1 MKSKFSYKS
10 KRTIIIAAIITVLL
24 AGTATGVYFFTK
36 GNAQAQAAGDNNTTQ
51 EQYGDAPEE
60 NKNEQQNNTTENE
73 QNKNEQGE
81 TTPNQQEEQETE
93 RQEQTTNNNQTTQN
107 EQTTTTTTGEVPN
120 QEYVTEREET
130 VKNPW
135 ESLEVGW
142 GPTQFA
148 SIASTANLTAKK
160 SNLEIHKTVDKE
172 SVKIGDTLTYTIS
185 VKNNG
190 DKVAK
195 AIIYDNVPEGTVLLN
210 KDNNEDENTK
220 KLTWRVTV
228 EPGETENVEFTV
240 RVKAEKGTIKNSA
253 IVNGK
258 TTEETET
265 GIINIT
271 GKKEVNTSE
280 AKVGDTLTYTI
291 TLTNSGNA
299 TGTVTV
305 TDEIPAG
312 TTLVEKSITN
322 NGVESNG
329 TITWTDVEVKAG
341 KTAEVSFK
349 VTINSDTKTS
359 VTNKAVI
366 DGNKPTEEVETKI
379 ANITGAK
386 SVDKST
392 AKVGE
397 TLKYTITLTNNG
409 NADGKV
415 TVTDEVPTGTRIKD
429 ENTTGYNK
437 ETNTM
442 TWSNVEVK
450 ANGETATLT
459 LEVVVKDNTT
469 DTVKNVAK
477 IDNKEIPEKPETKVA
492 NITGAKSVDKPTAKV
507 GDILTYTIKLTNSGN
522 GDGKVTVTDEIPT
535 GTTLV
540 ADSITANGSYNEEN
554 KTITWT
560 DVKVEAGKTAEVS
573 FKVTINSDTKTSV
586 TNKAVIDGNKPTE
599 EVETKVANITT
610 VKISTGKHADGTP
623 VTDENLLHE
632 LDEITYTLTATN
644 SGNADGEVILTDVIP
659 EGTTLVENSIS
670 KPGAIDDNGKIT
682 WKVVVPAKNGEVDGK
697 VEVSFTVK
705 INPFKSGD
713 NNVTDENGK
722 TIRKIYNLVATQD
735 GTTITPGTTDEVEK
749 EYVTIT
755 VNKTW
760 NDNETQAKRRP
771 SKIRFE
777 LYAGSDF
784 VEGYDMDTIKN
795 DSYTFAK
802 QPKYNSEGTVINYT
816 VHEKEINTNDLKF
829 YQSEHLEITDNN
841 GNKTYNFTNT
851 FRKPTDQ
858 KEITVTKIWED
869 NNDAAQ
875 KRPDE
880 ITLEL
885 NGKPINLT
893 NADAE
898 QNDGN
903 KWSTKVNV
911 DIYDDNGEE
920 INYIATEKDV
930 PQWYK
935 KVEDGTTTVTNT
947 FKAPTEEKYDI
958 TLEKIW
964 DDNNNNAEKRPSS
977 VKFDLYKINVNQE
990 EELVEK
996 DIELKGDSKTDR
1008 WSITKNVQKYDEKA
1022 NVIEYF
1028 VVENETGSIFYEK
1041 TEQTGLSVTNKF
1053 TVPDTTTEIPVT
1065 KIWNDRN
1072 NVNRTDKVEFK
1083 ITGND
1088 STNNSKTVELTRTN
1102 ALAENGNVWATKVTE
1117 LRKYNKTNGNEI
1129 EYSVEEINIPEGYI
1143 MTKNGNEITNSLPGI
1158 EVTKVVKKV
1167 NDIEAKGDITVK
1179 ADDVIEYEITVKNI
1193 GTVELQDLTV
1203 TDNLKVYTNKEKPEV
1218 TTNTLAENVTLNV
1231 EETKNYTVYYK
1242 VTAEDAKIGAKTL
1255 RNTATASAKY
1265 TDSNKEKQTVED
1277 YDNADV
1283 TIKELPGVEIVKT
1296 QKVNEKDVTEST
1308 KVEPGDVIDYT
1319 ITVTNTGNTILND
1332 VTVDDSMLNQKTFK
1346 TIEGKWEIGTLE
1358 IGSHVTIKAQYT
1370 VQEEDMEKGKVQ
1382 NVATVETTSTEKKQ
1396 DEVEVPTIEWK
1407 SDISVKKESK
1417 LVKKADVNTIS
1428 GKAEYGDTIKY
1439 TITATNKGRK
1449 QGTIDITDKVPEGT
1463 TLKETNNDTNLT
1475 TEELGKLAT
1484 TDGLTKTLTVAGND
1498 GKNDG
1503 TESIYFEVLVTA
1515 KPGEKIQNIASASDG
1530 TEPEEPGYNVE
1541 KKVSV
1546 KKNTRIPKIKNSNVV
1561 IVLDVSGSM
1570 NYKPDGNKAHRHEE
1584 TRLYAA
1590 QQACNNLIDSMF
1602 KDDSTGCQV
1611 SVVTFSSGKELV
1623 YPEHGYPYWVD
1634 VDNATLQGTATNSSE
1649 ATTLKNKINDLTA
1662 NGGTRIA
1669 AGINEANTEINRLAE
1684 KNKNNQNIVIVL
1696 SDGDFKVK
1704 DNGEIDKSAGE
1715 TKSRVKT
1722 ASRDL
1727 KTSKCAP
1734 TVYAVAFASSE
1745 TGLMKNTI
1753 ASDANK
1759 TFKTASDYTALLD
1772 IFTEIGSEIG
1782 GGEKVEVES
1791 NGGLI
1796 ELPGLDEN
1804 EDITIKLNGDTTGT
1818 TGRFG
1823 DDFFKDKI
1831 IKSEADGKYYLN
1843 TKAEGFDASDK
1854 IEIEYCE
1861 VEQGN

>member
-228 EPGETENVEFTV
+228 EPGKTENVEFTV

-341 KTAEVSFK
+341 DTVEVSFK

-366 DGNKPTEEVETKI
+366 DGNKPTEEVETKV

-392 AKVGE
+392 AKVG
-397 TLKYTITLTNNG
+397 
-409 NADGKV
+409 
-415 TVTDEVPTGTRIKD
+415 
-429 ENTTGYNK
+429 
-437 ETNTM
+437 
-442 TWSNVEVK
+442 
-450 ANGETATLT
+450 
-459 LEVVVKDNTT
+459 
-469 DTVKNVAK
+469 DT
-477 IDNKEIPEKPETKVA
+477 
-492 NITGAKSVDKPTAKV
+492 
-507 GDILTYTIKLTNSGN
+507 LTYTIELTNSGN

-670 KPGAIDDNGKIT
+670 KPGTIDDNGMIT

-749 EYVTIT
+749 EYITIT

-802 QPKYNSEGTVINYT
+802 QPKYSSNGNVINYT
-816 VHEKEINTNDLKF
+816 IKETEINVNDLKF
-829 YQSEHLEITDNN
+829 YESTKTENTDNS

-851 FRKPTDQ
+851 FRKPTDT
-858 KEITVTKIWED
+858 KKITVTKKWDD
-869 NNDAAQ
+869 NNNAAH
-875 KRPDE
+875 KRAE
-880 ITLEL
+880 KVTLQL
-885 NGKPINLT
+885 NGKDITLST
-893 NADAE
+893 NNASSS
-898 QNDGN
+898 NGN
-903 KWSTKVNV
+903 IWSIETDV

-1102 ALAENGNVWATKVTE
+1102 ALAENGNVWTTKVTE

-1143 MTKNGNEITNSLPGI
+1143 MTKNGNEITNSLPEI

-1242 VTAEDAKIGAKTL
+1242 VTAEDVKIGAKTL

-1358 IGSHVTIKAQYT
+1358 IGSHVTIKA
-1370 VQEEDMEKGKVQ
+1370 
-1382 NVATVETTSTEKKQ
+1382 
-1396 DEVEVPTIEWK
+1396 
-1407 SDISVKKESK
+1407 
-1417 LVKKADVNTIS
+1417 
-1428 GKAEYGDTIKY
+1428 
-1439 TITATNKGRK
+1439 
-1449 QGTIDITDKVPEGT
+1449 
-1463 TLKETNNDTNLT
+1463 
-1475 TEELGKLAT
+1475 
-1484 TDGLTKTLTVAGND
+1484 
-1498 GKNDG
+1498 
-1503 TESIYFEVLVTA
+1503 
-1515 KPGEKIQNIASASDG
+1515 
-1530 TEPEEPGYNVE
+1530 
-1541 KKVSV
+1541 
-1546 KKNTRIPKIKNSNVV
+1546 
-1561 IVLDVSGSM
+1561 
-1570 NYKPDGNKAHRHEE
+1570 
-1584 TRLYAA
+1584 
-1590 QQACNNLIDSMF
+1590 
-1602 KDDSTGCQV
+1602 
-1611 SVVTFSSGKELV
+1611 
-1623 YPEHGYPYWVD
+1623 
-1634 VDNATLQGTATNSSE
+1634 
-1649 ATTLKNKINDLTA
+1649 
-1662 NGGTRIA
+1662 
-1669 AGINEANTEINRLAE
+1669 
-1684 KNKNNQNIVIVL
+1684 
-1696 SDGDFKVK
+1696 
-1704 DNGEIDKSAGE
+1704 
-1715 TKSRVKT
+1715 
-1722 ASRDL
+1722 
-1727 KTSKCAP
+1727 
-1734 TVYAVAFASSE
+1734 
-1745 TGLMKNTI
+1745 
-1753 ASDANK
+1753 
-1759 TFKTASDYTALLD
+1759 
-1772 IFTEIGSEIG
+1772 
-1782 GGEKVEVES
+1782 
-1791 NGGLI
+1791 
-1796 ELPGLDEN
+1796 
-1804 EDITIKLNGDTTGT
+1804 
-1818 TGRFG
+1818 
-1823 DDFFKDKI
+1823 
-1831 IKSEADGKYYLN
+1831 
-1843 TKAEGFDASDK
+1843 
-1854 IEIEYCE
+1854 
-1861 VEQGN
+1861 

>member
-51 EQYGDAPEE
+51 EQYGEAPEE

-81 TTPNQQEEQETE
+81 TTLNQQEEQETE

-135 ESLEVGW
+135 ETLEVGW

-291 TLTNSGNA
+291 KLTNNGNA
-299 TGTVTV
+299 DGTVTV

-341 KTAEVSFK
+341 DTVEVSFK

-359 VTNKAVI
+359 VRNTAVI
-366 DGNKPTEEVETKI
+366 DDNKPTEEVETKV

-397 TLKYTITLTNNG
+397 TLKYTITLTNSG
-409 NADGKV
+409 NATGTV
-415 TVTDEVPTGTRIKD
+415 TVTDEIPTGTRIKD

-492 NITGAKSVDKPTAKV
+492 NITGTKTVDKTEAKV
-507 GDILTYTIKLTNSGN
+507 GDTLTYTIKLTNSGN

-535 GTTLV
+535 GTRIKDENT
-540 ADSITANGSYNEEN
+540 TGYNKETN
-554 KTITWT
+554 TMTWSNVE
-560 DVKVEAGKTAEVS
+560 VKAGKTAEVS
-573 FKVTINSDTKTSV
+573 FKVTINNDTKTSV

-623 VTDENLLHE
+623 VTDKNLLHE

-644 SGNADGEVILTDVIP
+644 SGNAEGEVVLTDVIP

-697 VEVSFTVK
+697 VEVSFTVT

-749 EYVTIT
+749 EYITIT

-802 QPKYNSEGTVINYT
+802 QPKYSSNGNVINYT
-816 VHEKEINTNDLKF
+816 IKETEINVNDLKF
-829 YQSEHLEITDNN
+829 YESTKTENTDNS

-851 FRKPTDQ
+851 FRKPTDT
-858 KEITVTKIWED
+858 KKITVTKKWDD
-869 NNDAAQ
+869 NNNAAH
-875 KRPDE
+875 KRAE
-880 ITLEL
+880 KVTLQL
-885 NGKPINLT
+885 NGKDITLST
-893 NADAE
+893 NNASSS
-898 QNDGN
+898 NGN
-903 KWSTKVNV
+903 IWSIETDV

-1102 ALAENGNVWATKVTE
+1102 ALAENGNVWTTKVTE

-1242 VTAEDAKIGAKTL
+1242 VTAEDVKIGAKTL

-1332 VTVDDSMLNQKTFK
+1332 VTVDDSMFNQKTFK

-1396 DEVEVPTIEWK
+1396 DEIEVPTIEWK

-1475 TEELGKLAT
+1475 TEELRKLAT

-1611 SVVTFSSGKELV
+1611 SVVTFSSGEGWV
-1623 YPEHGYPYWVD
+1623 YSEHGYPYWGD

-1649 ATTLKNKINDLTA
+1649 ATTLKNTINDLTA

-1831 IKSEADGKYYLN
+1831 IKLEADGKYYLN

>member
-228 EPGETENVEFTV
+228 EPGKTENVEFTV

-341 KTAEVSFK
+341 DTVEVSFKVTINNDTKTSVRNTAVIDDNKPTEEVETKVANITGAKSVDKSTAKVGDTLTYTITLTNNGNADGTVTVTDEIPTGTTLVADSITADGSYNEENKTITWTDVKVEAGKTAEVSFK
-349 VTINSDTKTS
+349 ATINSDTKTS

-366 DGNKPTEEVETKI
+366 DGNKPTEEVETKV

-392 AKVGE
+392 AKVGD
-397 TLKYTITLTNNG
+397 TLTYTITLTNNG
-409 NADGKV
+409 NADG
-415 TVTDEVPTGTRIKD
+415 T
-429 ENTTGYNK
+429 
-437 ETNTM
+437 
-442 TWSNVEVK
+442 
-450 ANGETATLT
+450 
-459 LEVVVKDNTT
+459 
-469 DTVKNVAK
+469 
-477 IDNKEIPEKPETKVA
+477 
-492 NITGAKSVDKPTAKV
+492 
-507 GDILTYTIKLTNSGN
+507 
-522 GDGKVTVTDEIPT
+522 VTVTDEIPT

-540 ADSITANGSYNEEN
+540 ADSITADGSYNEEN

-573 FKVTINSDTKTSV
+573 FKATINSDTKTSV

-670 KPGAIDDNGKIT
+670 KPGTIDDNGMIT

-749 EYVTIT
+749 EYITIT

-802 QPKYNSEGTVINYT
+802 QPKYSSNGNVINYT
-816 VHEKEINTNDLKF
+816 IKETEINVNDLKF
-829 YQSEHLEITDNN
+829 YESTKTENTDNS

-851 FRKPTDQ
+851 FRKPTDT
-858 KEITVTKIWED
+858 KKITVTKKWDD
-869 NNDAAQ
+869 NNNAAH
-875 KRPDE
+875 KRAE
-880 ITLEL
+880 KVTLQL
-885 NGKPINLT
+885 NGKDITLST
-893 NADAE
+893 NNASSS
-898 QNDGN
+898 NGN
-903 KWSTKVNV
+903 IWSIETDV

-1102 ALAENGNVWATKVTE
+1102 ALAENGNVWTTKVTE

-1143 MTKNGNEITNSLPGI
+1143 MTKNGNEITNSLPEI

-1242 VTAEDAKIGAKTL
+1242 VTAEDVKIGAKTL

-1590 QQACNNLIDSMF
+1590 KQACNNLIDGMF
-1602 KDDSTGCQV
+1602 KDSATGCQV
-1611 SVVTFSSGKELV
+1611 SVVTFSSKNNNRWTGL
-1623 YPEHGYPYWVD
+1623 GD
-1634 VDNATLQGTATNSSE
+1634 DNEQTIGTATNGYE
-1649 ATTLKNKINDLTA
+1649 ATTLKKDINKLEAD
-1662 NGGTRIA
+1662 GGTRIA
-1669 AGINEANTEINRLAE
+1669 AGIKKANTEINRLAQGNN
-1684 KNKNNQNIVIVL
+1684 NKNIVIVL
-1696 SDGDFKVK
+1696 SDGDFTIENNVIV
-1704 DNGEIDKSAGE
+1704 GSAGE
-1715 TKSRVKT
+1715 KESRVIKY
-1722 ASRDL
+1722 SKEL
-1727 KTSKCAP
+1727 KNSNCKP
-1734 TVYAVAFASSE
+1734 TVYAVAFASKES
-1745 TGLMKNTI
+1745 GLMKNTI
-1753 ASDANK
+1753 ASDPNS
-1759 TFKTASDYTALLD
+1759 TFKTASDYSSLLD

-1782 GGEKVEVES
+1782 GGEKVEVAS

-1843 TKAEGFDASDK
+1843 TKAEGFGAGDK

>member
-135 ESLEVGW
+135 ETLEVGW

-258 TTEETET
+258 TTNETET

-305 TDEIPAG
+305 TDEIP
-312 TTLVEKSITN
+312 
-322 NGVESNG
+322 
-329 TITWTDVEVKAG
+329 
-341 KTAEVSFK
+341 
-349 VTINSDTKTS
+349 
-359 VTNKAVI
+359 
-366 DGNKPTEEVETKI
+366 
-379 ANITGAK
+379 
-386 SVDKST
+386 
-392 AKVGE
+392 
-397 TLKYTITLTNNG
+397 
-409 NADGKV
+409 
-415 TVTDEVPTGTRIKD
+415 TGTRIKD

-450 ANGETATLT
+450 AGKSVELT
-459 LEVVVKDNTT
+459 LEVEVKDDTT

-492 NITGAKSVDKPTAKV
+492 NITGTKTVDKTEAKVGDTLTYTIALTNNGNADGTVTVTDEIPTGTTLVADSITANGSYNEENKTITWTDVKVEAGKTAEVSFKATINSDTKTSVTNKAVIDGNKPTEEVETKVANITGAKSVDKSTAKV
-507 GDILTYTIKLTNSGN
+507 GDTLTYTIELTNSGN

-573 FKVTINSDTKTSV
+573 FKATINSDTKTSV

-670 KPGAIDDNGKIT
+670 KPGTIDDNGMIT

-705 INPFKSGD
+705 INLFKSGD

-749 EYVTIT
+749 EYITIT

-795 DSYTFAK
+795 VSYTFAK
-802 QPKYNSEGTVINYT
+802 QPKYSSNGNVINYT
-816 VHEKEINTNDLKF
+816 IKETEINVNDLKF
-829 YQSEHLEITDNN
+829 YESTKTENTDNS

-851 FRKPTDQ
+851 FRKPTDT
-858 KEITVTKIWED
+858 KKITVTKKWDD
-869 NNDAAQ
+869 NNNAAH
-875 KRPDE
+875 KRAE
-880 ITLEL
+880 KVTLQL
-885 NGKPINLT
+885 NGKDITLST
-893 NADAE
+893 NNASSS
-898 QNDGN
+898 NGN
-903 KWSTKVNV
+903 IWSIETDV

-1022 NVIEYF
+1022 NEIEYF

-1167 NDIEAKGDITVK
+1167 NEIEAKGDITVK

-1242 VTAEDAKIGAKTL
+1242 VTAEDVKIGAKTL

-1346 TIEGKWEIGTLE
+1346 KIEGKWEIGTLE

-1449 QGTIDITDKVPEGT
+1449 QGTIDVTDKIDPTKTE
-1463 TLKETNNDTNLT
+1463 LIDFSEKITNLT
-1475 TEELGKLAT
+1475 EEEYNKLAT
-1484 TDGLTKTLTVAGND
+1484 TEGLTKTLTVEGNGGTTSIIFTVRVIAKSGENITNTAGVGKDNTPTSDD
-1498 GKNDG
+1498 GHD
-1503 TESIYFEVLVTA
+1503 
-1515 KPGEKIQNIASASDG
+1515 
-1530 TEPEEPGYNVE
+1530 VE
-1541 KKVSV
+1541 KKVKV
-1546 KKNTRIPKIKNSNVV
+1546 TTKTEIPKITNSNVV
-1561 IVLDVSGSM
+1561 IVLDKSGSM
-1570 NYKPDGNKAHRHEE
+1570 EGIRMGNAKDATNE
-1584 TRLYAA
+1584 
-1590 QQACNNLIDSMF
+1590 LINSMF
-1602 KDDSTGCQV
+1602 TDENPTGCQV
-1611 SVVTFSSGKELV
+1611 SVVTFSST
-1623 YPEHGYPYWVD
+1623 GYNSD
-1634 VDNATLQGTATNSSE
+1634 QDNAKVIGTATSKDDVQNLTKSVNSVS
-1649 ATTLKNKINDLTA
+1649 A

-1669 AGINEANTEINRLAE
+1669 NGLEVAQKEIERLA
-1684 KNKNNQNIVIVL
+1684 KLKANNKNIVIVL
-1696 SDGDFKVK
+1696 SDGQFILDNDK
-1704 DNGEIDKSAGE
+1704 DTLISGYITDKWGNIIGIKGTGYESL
-1715 TKSRVKT
+1715 SRVEKE
-1722 ASRDL
+1722 AENL
-1727 KTSKCAP
+1727 KSSTSKP
-1734 TVYAVAFASSE
+1734 TVYTIAYATDVDEVGIMSTIIPTSAATAKKSSE
-1745 TGLMKNTI
+1745 NLEDLKN
-1753 ASDANK
+1753 
-1759 TFKTASDYTALLD
+1759 
-1772 IFTEIGSEIG
+1772 IFSEITQA
-1782 GGEKVEVES
+1782 ES
-1791 NGGLI
+1791 PATSSFKESAKGLI
-1796 ELPGLDEN
+1796 ELPNIDVSKK
-1804 EDITIKLNGDTTGT
+1804 ITIKINGDTTGT
-1818 TGRFG
+1818 TGTI
-1823 DDFFKDKI
+1823 DSWVDKI
-1831 IKSEADGKYYLN
+1831 KEEKGKYFLD
-1843 TKAEGFDASDK
+1843 TSKFDADES
-1854 IEIEYCE
+1854 IEIEYFE
-1861 VEQGN
+1861 KN

>member
-51 EQYGDAPEE
+51 EQYGEAPEE

-291 TLTNSGNA
+291 KLTNNGNA
-299 TGTVTV
+299 DGTVTV

-341 KTAEVSFK
+341 DTVEVSFKVTINSDTKTSVTNKAVIDGNKPTEEVETKVANIIGAKSVDKSTAKVGDTLTYTITLTNNGNATGTVTVTDEIPTGTTLVADSITANGSYNEENKTITWTDVKVEAGKTAEVSFK

-366 DGNKPTEEVETKI
+366 DGNKPTEEVETKV
-379 ANITGAK
+379 ANIIGAK

-392 AKVGE
+392 AKVGD
-397 TLKYTITLTNNG
+397 TLTYTITLTNNG
-409 NADGKV
+409 NA
-415 TVTDEVPTGTRIKD
+415 TGT
-429 ENTTGYNK
+429 
-437 ETNTM
+437 
-442 TWSNVEVK
+442 
-450 ANGETATLT
+450 
-459 LEVVVKDNTT
+459 
-469 DTVKNVAK
+469 
-477 IDNKEIPEKPETKVA
+477 
-492 NITGAKSVDKPTAKV
+492 
-507 GDILTYTIKLTNSGN
+507 
-522 GDGKVTVTDEIPT
+522 VTVTDEIPT

-670 KPGAIDDNGKIT
+670 KPGTIDDNGMIT

-705 INPFKSGD
+705 INLFKSGD

-749 EYVTIT
+749 EYITIT

-802 QPKYNSEGTVINYT
+802 QPKYSSNGNVINYT
-816 VHEKEINTNDLKF
+816 IKETEINVNDLKF
-829 YQSEHLEITDNN
+829 YESTKTENTDNS

-851 FRKPTDQ
+851 FRKPTDT
-858 KEITVTKIWED
+858 KKITVTKKWDD
-869 NNDAAQ
+869 NNNAAH
-875 KRPDE
+875 KRAE
-880 ITLEL
+880 KVTLQL
-885 NGKPINLT
+885 NGKDITLST
-893 NADAE
+893 NNASSS
-898 QNDGN
+898 NGN
-903 KWSTKVNV
+903 IWSIETDV

-1102 ALAENGNVWATKVTE
+1102 ALAENGNVWTTKVTE

-1143 MTKNGNEITNSLPGI
+1143 MTKNGNEITNSLPEI

-1242 VTAEDAKIGAKTL
+1242 VTAEDVKIGAKTL

-1319 ITVTNTGNTILND
+1319 ITVTNTGNTILNN

-1346 TIEGKWEIGTLE
+1346 TIEGKWELGTLE

-1382 NVATVETTSTEKKQ
+1382 NVATVTTTSTEKKQ

-1611 SVVTFSSGKELV
+1611 SVVTFSSKNNNIWTGL
-1623 YPEHGYPYWVD
+1623 GD
-1634 VDNATLQGTATNSSE
+1634 DNEKTIGTATNSYE
-1649 ATTLKNKINDLTA
+1649 ATTLKKDINKLDA
-1662 NGGTRIA
+1662 DGGTRIA
-1669 AGINEANTEINRLAE
+1669 AGIKEANTEINRLAQGNN
-1684 KNKNNQNIVIVL
+1684 NKNIVIVL
-1696 SDGDFKVK
+1696 SDGDFTINN
-1704 DNGEIDKSAGE
+1704 DGTIDQSAGE
-1715 TKSRVKT
+1715 TKKRVKDE
-1722 ASRDL
+1722 SENL
-1727 KTSKCAP
+1727 KNSNCRP
-1734 TVYAVAFASSE
+1734 TVYAVAFASKES
-1745 TGLMKNTI
+1745 GLMKDTI
-1753 ASDANK
+1753 ASDPSS
-1759 TFKTASDYTALLD
+1759 TFKTASDYSSLLD

-1782 GGEKVEVES
+1782 EGEKVEVES

-1831 IKSEADGKYYLN
+1831 IKSKADGKYYLN

>member
-1 MKSKFSYKS
+1 M
-10 KRTIIIAAIITVLL
+10 
-24 AGTATGVYFFTK
+24 
-36 GNAQAQAAGDNNTTQ
+36 
-51 EQYGDAPEE
+51 
-60 NKNEQQNNTTENE
+60 
-73 QNKNEQGE
+73 
-81 TTPNQQEEQETE
+81 
-93 RQEQTTNNNQTTQN
+93 
-107 EQTTTTTTGEVPN
+107 
-120 QEYVTEREET
+120 
-130 VKNPW
+130 
-135 ESLEVGW
+135 GW

-240 RVKAEKGTIKNSA
+240 KVKAEKGTIKNSA
-253 IVNGK
+253 IINGK
-258 TTEETET
+258 TTNETET

-291 TLTNSGNA
+291 KLTNNGNA
-299 TGTVTV
+299 DGTVTV

-341 KTAEVSFK
+341 DTVEVSFK

-366 DGNKPTEEVETKI
+366 DGNKPTEEVETKV
-379 ANITGAK
+379 ANITGVK

-392 AKVGE
+392 AKVG
-397 TLKYTITLTNNG
+397 
-409 NADGKV
+409 
-415 TVTDEVPTGTRIKD
+415 
-429 ENTTGYNK
+429 
-437 ETNTM
+437 
-442 TWSNVEVK
+442 
-450 ANGETATLT
+450 
-459 LEVVVKDNTT
+459 
-469 DTVKNVAK
+469 DT
-477 IDNKEIPEKPETKVA
+477 
-492 NITGAKSVDKPTAKV
+492 
-507 GDILTYTIKLTNSGN
+507 LTYTIKLTNSGN

-599 EVETKVANITT
+599 EVETKVANITGVKSVDKSTAKVGDTLTYTIKLTNSGNGDGKVTVTDEIPTGTTLVADSITANGSYNEENKTITWTDVEVKAGDTAEVSFKVTINSDTKTSVTNKAVIDGNKPTEEVETKVANITT
-610 VKISTGKHADGTP
+610 VKTSVGEHADGTP
-623 VTDENLLHE
+623 VTEENPLHE

-670 KPGAIDDNGKIT
+670 KPGTIDDNGMIT

-749 EYVTIT
+749 EYITIT

-802 QPKYNSEGTVINYT
+802 QPKYSSNGNVINYT
-816 VHEKEINTNDLKF
+816 IKETEINVNDLKF
-829 YQSEHLEITDNN
+829 YESTKTENTDNS

-851 FRKPTDQ
+851 FRKPTDT
-858 KEITVTKIWED
+858 KKITVTKKWDD
-869 NNDAAQ
+869 NNNAAH
-875 KRPDE
+875 KRAE
-880 ITLEL
+880 KVTLQL
-885 NGKPINLT
+885 NGKDITLST
-893 NADAE
+893 NNASSS
-898 QNDGN
+898 NGN
-903 KWSTKVNV
+903 IWSIETDV

-1102 ALAENGNVWATKVTE
+1102 ALAENGNVWTTKVTE

-1143 MTKNGNEITNSLPGI
+1143 MTKNGNEITNSLPEI

-1242 VTAEDAKIGAKTL
+1242 VTAEDVKIGAKTL

-1475 TEELGKLAT
+1475 TEELVKLAT

>member
-51 EQYGDAPEE
+51 EQYGEAPEE

-291 TLTNSGNA
+291 
-299 TGTVTV
+299 
-305 TDEIPAG
+305 
-312 TTLVEKSITN
+312 K
-322 NGVESNG
+322 
-329 TITWTDVEVKAG
+329 
-341 KTAEVSFK
+341 
-349 VTINSDTKTS
+349 
-359 VTNKAVI
+359 
-366 DGNKPTEEVETKI
+366 
-379 ANITGAK
+379 
-386 SVDKST
+386 
-392 AKVGE
+392 
-397 TLKYTITLTNNG
+397 LTNNG
-409 NADGKV
+409 NADG
-415 TVTDEVPTGTRIKD
+415 T
-429 ENTTGYNK
+429 
-437 ETNTM
+437 
-442 TWSNVEVK
+442 
-450 ANGETATLT
+450 
-459 LEVVVKDNTT
+459 
-469 DTVKNVAK
+469 
-477 IDNKEIPEKPETKVA
+477 
-492 NITGAKSVDKPTAKV
+492 
-507 GDILTYTIKLTNSGN
+507 
-522 GDGKVTVTDEIPT
+522 VTVTDEIPT

-599 EVETKVANITT
+599 EVETKVANITGTKT
-610 VKISTGKHADGTP
+610 VDKTEAKVGDT
-623 VTDENLLHE
+623 L
-632 LDEITYTLTATN
+632 TYTITLTN

-670 KPGAIDDNGKIT
+670 KPGTIDDNGMIT

-749 EYVTIT
+749 EYITIT

-802 QPKYNSEGTVINYT
+802 QPKYSSNGNVINYT
-816 VHEKEINTNDLKF
+816 IKETEINVNDLKF
-829 YQSEHLEITDNN
+829 YESTKTENTDNS

-851 FRKPTDQ
+851 FRKPTDT
-858 KEITVTKIWED
+858 KKITVTKKWDD
-869 NNDAAQ
+869 NNNAAH
-875 KRPDE
+875 KRAE
-880 ITLEL
+880 KVTLQL
-885 NGKPINLT
+885 NGKDITLST
-893 NADAE
+893 NNASSS
-898 QNDGN
+898 NGN
-903 KWSTKVNV
+903 IWSIETDV

-1102 ALAENGNVWATKVTE
+1102 ALAENGNVWTTKVTE

-1143 MTKNGNEITNSLPGI
+1143 MTKNGNEITNSLPEI

-1242 VTAEDAKIGAKTL
+1242 VTAEDVKIGAKTL

-1590 QQACNNLIDSMF
+1590 KQACNNLIDGMF
-1602 KDDSTGCQV
+1602 KDSATGCQV
-1611 SVVTFSSGKELV
+1611 SVVTFSSKNNNRWTGL
-1623 YPEHGYPYWVD
+1623 GD
-1634 VDNATLQGTATNSSE
+1634 DNEQTIGTATNGYE
-1649 ATTLKNKINDLTA
+1649 ATTLKKDINKLEAD
-1662 NGGTRIA
+1662 GGTRIA
-1669 AGINEANTEINRLAE
+1669 AGIKKANTEINRLAQGNN
-1684 KNKNNQNIVIVL
+1684 NKNIVIVL
-1696 SDGDFKVK
+1696 SDGDFTIENNVIV
-1704 DNGEIDKSAGE
+1704 GSAGE
-1715 TKSRVKT
+1715 KESRVIKY
-1722 ASRDL
+1722 SKEL
-1727 KTSKCAP
+1727 KNSNCKP
-1734 TVYAVAFASSE
+1734 TVYAVAFASKES
-1745 TGLMKNTI
+1745 GLMKNTI
-1753 ASDANK
+1753 ASDPNS
-1759 TFKTASDYTALLD
+1759 TFKTASDYSSLLD

-1782 GGEKVEVES
+1782 GGEKVEVAS

-1843 TKAEGFDASDK
+1843 TKAEGFGAGDK

>member
-51 EQYGDAPEE
+51 EQYGEAPEE

-160 SNLEIHKTVDKE
+160 SNLEIHKTVDKK

-258 TTEETET
+258 TTNETET

-280 AKVGDTLTYTI
+280 AKAGDTLTYTI
-291 TLTNSGNA
+291 ILTNSGNA
-299 TGTVTV
+299 DGTVTV
-305 TDEIPAG
+305 TDEI
-312 TTLVEKSITN
+312 
-322 NGVESNG
+322 
-329 TITWTDVEVKAG
+329 
-341 KTAEVSFK
+341 
-349 VTINSDTKTS
+349 
-359 VTNKAVI
+359 
-366 DGNKPTEEVETKI
+366 
-379 ANITGAK
+379 
-386 SVDKST
+386 
-392 AKVGE
+392 
-397 TLKYTITLTNNG
+397 
-409 NADGKV
+409 
-415 TVTDEVPTGTRIKD
+415 PTGTRIKD

-450 ANGETATLT
+450 AGKSVELT
-459 LEVVVKDNTT
+459 LEVEVKDDTT

-492 NITGAKSVDKPTAKV
+492 NITGTKTVDKTEAKVGDTLTYTIALTNNGNADGTVTVTDEIPTGTTLVADSITANGSYNEENKTITWTDVKVEAGKTAEVSFKAIINSDTKTSVTNKAVIDGNKPTEEVETRIANITGAKSVDKSTAKV
-507 GDILTYTIKLTNSGN
+507 GDTLTYTITLTNSGN
-522 GDGKVTVTDEIPT
+522 ADGKVTVTDEIPT

-573 FKVTINSDTKTSV
+573 FKAIINSDTKTSV

-670 KPGAIDDNGKIT
+670 KPGTIDDNGMIT

-705 INPFKSGD
+705 INLFKSGD

-749 EYVTIT
+749 EYITIT

-784 VEGYDMDTIKN
+784 VEGYDNMDTSKN
-795 DSYTFAK
+795 DLYTFAK

-829 YQSEHLEITDNN
+829 YQSEHSESTDNN

-851 FRKPTDQ
+851 FRKPTDT
-858 KEITVTKIWED
+858 KKITVTKKWDD
-869 NNDAAQ
+869 NNNAAH
-875 KRPDE
+875 KRAE
-880 ITLEL
+880 KVTLQL
-885 NGKPINLT
+885 NGKDITLSAN
-893 NADAE
+893 NASSS
-898 QNDGN
+898 NGN
-903 KWSTKVNV
+903 IWSIETDV

-990 EELVEK
+990 KELVEK

-1022 NVIEYF
+1022 NEIKYF

-1167 NDIEAKGDITVK
+1167 NEIEAKGDITVK

-1242 VTAEDAKIGAKTL
+1242 VTAEDVKIGAKTL

-1346 TIEGKWEIGTLE
+1346 EIEGKWKIGTLE

-1449 QGTIDITDKVPEGT
+1449 QGTIDVTDGVPTGT
-1463 TLKETNNDTNLT
+1463 KLKTSNNDTNLT
-1475 TEELGKLAT
+1475 EAELAKLAEGGRVT
-1484 TDGLTKTLTVAGND
+1484 RTLAVPGND
-1498 GKNDG
+1498 GTGNN
-1503 TESIYFEVLVTA
+1503 TASIFFEVIVTA
-1515 KPGEKIQNIASASDG
+1515 KPGEKIQNMASASDG
-1530 TEPEEPGYNVE
+1530 TEPKDPGYNVE

-1570 NYKPDGNKAHRHEE
+1570 NYKPNGEQAANKKE

-1590 QQACNNLIDSMF
+1590 QQACNSLIDSMF

-1611 SVVTFSSGKELV
+1611 SVVTFSSKNYNIWTGL
-1623 YPEHGYPYWVD
+1623 GD
-1634 VDNATLQGTATNSSE
+1634 DNEQTIGTATNSSE
-1649 ATTLKNKINDLTA
+1649 ATTLKNTINDITA

-1669 AGINEANTEINRLAE
+1669 AGIKKANTEINRLAQGNN
-1684 KNKNNQNIVIVL
+1684 NKNIVIVL
-1696 SDGDFKVK
+1696 SDGDFTIENDVIV
-1704 DNGEIDKSAGE
+1704 DSAGE
-1715 TKSRVKT
+1715 KESRVIEY
-1722 ASRDL
+1722 SEEL
-1727 KTSKCAP
+1727 KNSNCKP

-1804 EDITIKLNGDTTGT
+1804 EDITIKLNGKTTGT
-1818 TGRFG
+1818 TGKVNSFG
-1823 DDFFKDKI
+1823 DKI
-1831 IKSEADGKYYLN
+1831 KNIAGEYYLD
-1843 TKAEGFDASDK
+1843 TSEFDADAK
-1854 IEIEYCE
+1854 IEIEYFE
-1861 VEQGN
+1861 VKSNN

>member
-51 EQYGDAPEE
+51 EQYGEAPEE

-228 EPGETENVEFTV
+228 EPGKTENVEFTV

-291 TLTNSGNA
+291 TLTNNGNA
-299 TGTVTV
+299 DGTVTV
-305 TDEIPAG
+305 TDEIPTG
-312 TTLVEKSITN
+312 TTLVADSITA
-322 NGVESNG
+322 NGSYNEENK
-329 TITWTDVEVKAG
+329 TITWTDVKLEAG

-392 AKVGE
+392 AKVGD
-397 TLKYTITLTNNG
+397 TLTYTITLTNNG

-415 TVTDEVPTGTRIKD
+415 TVTDGVP
-429 ENTTGYNK
+429 E
-437 ETNTM
+437 
-442 TWSNVEVK
+442 
-450 ANGETATLT
+450 
-459 LEVVVKDNTT
+459 
-469 DTVKNVAK
+469 
-477 IDNKEIPEKPETKVA
+477 
-492 NITGAKSVDKPTAKV
+492 
-507 GDILTYTIKLTNSGN
+507 
-522 GDGKVTVTDEIPT
+522 

-540 ADSITANGSYNEEN
+540 ADSITNNGVESNG
-554 KTITWT
+554 TITWT
-560 DVKVEAGKTAEVS
+560 DVEVKAGDTAEVS

-623 VTDENLLHE
+623 VTDKNLLHE

-644 SGNADGEVILTDVIP
+644 SGNAEGEVILTDVIP

-697 VEVSFTVK
+697 VEVSFTVT

-795 DSYTFAK
+795 YSYTFAK
-802 QPKYNSEGTVINYT
+802 QPKYSSNGNVINYT
-816 VHEKEINTNDLKF
+816 IKETEINVNDLKF
-829 YQSEHLEITDNN
+829 YESTKTENTDNS

-851 FRKPTDQ
+851 FRKPTDT
-858 KEITVTKIWED
+858 KKITVTKKWDD
-869 NNDAAQ
+869 NNNAAH
-875 KRPDE
+875 KRAE
-880 ITLEL
+880 KVTLQL
-885 NGKPINLT
+885 NGKDITLST
-893 NADAE
+893 NNASSS
-898 QNDGN
+898 NGN
-903 KWSTKVNV
+903 IWSIETDV

-1296 QKVNEKDVTEST
+1296 QKVNGKDVTEST

-1319 ITVTNTGNTILND
+1319 ITVTNTGNTILNN

-1346 TIEGKWEIGTLE
+1346 TIEGKWELGTLE

-1382 NVATVETTSTEKKQ
+1382 NVATVTTTSTEKKQ

-1611 SVVTFSSGKELV
+1611 SVVTFSSKNNNIWTGL
-1623 YPEHGYPYWVD
+1623 GD
-1634 VDNATLQGTATNSSE
+1634 DNEKTIGTATNSYE
-1649 ATTLKNKINDLTA
+1649 ATTLKKDINKLDA
-1662 NGGTRIA
+1662 DGGTRIA
-1669 AGINEANTEINRLAE
+1669 AGIKEANTEINRLAQGNN
-1684 KNKNNQNIVIVL
+1684 NKNIVIVL
-1696 SDGDFKVK
+1696 SDGDFTINN
-1704 DNGEIDKSAGE
+1704 DGTIDQSAGE
-1715 TKSRVKT
+1715 TKKRVKDE
-1722 ASRDL
+1722 SENL
-1727 KTSKCAP
+1727 KNSNCRP
-1734 TVYAVAFASSE
+1734 TVYAVAFASKES
-1745 TGLMKNTI
+1745 GLMKDTI
-1753 ASDANK
+1753 ASDPSS
-1759 TFKTASDYTALLD
+1759 TFKTASDYSSLLD

-1782 GGEKVEVES
+1782 EGEKVEVES

-1831 IKSEADGKYYLN
+1831 IKSKADGKYYLN

>member
-51 EQYGDAPEE
+51 EQYGEAPEK

-271 GKKEVNTSE
+271 GKKEVDKAE

-329 TITWTDVEVKAG
+329 TITWADVEVKAG

-392 AKVGE
+392 AKVGD
-397 TLKYTITLTNNG
+397 TLTYTITLTNNG
-409 NADGKV
+409 NADGTV
-415 TVTDEVPTGTRIKD
+415 TVTDEIPTGTRIKD

-450 ANGETATLT
+450 ANGGTATLA
-459 LEVVVKDNTT
+459 LEVVVKDDTT

-492 NITGAKSVDKPTAKV
+492 NITGTKTVDKAEAKV
-507 GDILTYTIKLTNSGN
+507 GDTLTYTITLTNNGN
-522 GDGKVTVTDEIPT
+522 ADGTVTVTDEIPT

-560 DVKVEAGKTAEVS
+560 DIKIEAGKTAEVS
-573 FKVTINSDTKTSV
+573 FKATINSDTKTSV

-644 SGNADGEVILTDVIP
+644 SGNAEGEVILTDVIP

-784 VEGYDMDTIKN
+784 VEGYDNMDTSKN
-795 DSYTFAK
+795 DLYTFAK

-829 YQSEHLEITDNN
+829 YQSEHSESTDNN

-851 FRKPTDQ
+851 FRKPTDT
-858 KEITVTKIWED
+858 KKITVTKKWDD
-869 NNDAAQ
+869 NNNAAH
-875 KRPDE
+875 KRAE
-880 ITLEL
+880 KVTLQL
-885 NGKPINLT
+885 NGKDITLSAN
-893 NADAE
+893 NASSS
-898 QNDGN
+898 DGN
-903 KWSTKVNV
+903 IWSIEKDV

-930 PQWYK
+930 PQWYE

-964 DDNNNNAEKRPSS
+964 DDNKNNAEKRPSS

-996 DIELKGDSKTDR
+996 DIELIGDSKTDK
-1008 WSITKNVQKYDEKA
+1008 WSVTKNVQKYDEKA
-1022 NVIEYF
+1022 NIIEYF

-1053 TVPDTTTEIPVT
+1053 TVPDTTTEITVT

-1088 STNNSKTVELTRTN
+1088 SINNSKTVELTRTN
-1102 ALAENGNVWATKVTE
+1102 ALAENGNVWTTKVTE

-1158 EVTKVVKKV
+1158 VVTKTVKSVTNKDGNKIDTTDV
-1167 NDIEAKGDITVK
+1167 NQITVNQG
-1179 ADDVIEYEITVKNI
+1179 DVIEYLITVKNT
-1193 GTVELQDLTV
+1193 GTVDLTNVTV
-1203 TDNLKVYTNKEKPEV
+1203 TDNLNVYTDINKPDE
-1218 TTNTLAENVTLNV
+1218 TTNTLLSNGTLAKGDTL
-1231 EETKNYTVYYK
+1231 EYTVYYK
-1242 VTAEDAKIGAKTL
+1242 VTENDVKVNGQTL
-1255 RNTATASAKY
+1255 KNTATAQGSY
-1265 TDSNKEKQTVED
+1265 QDSNDKTNTITGEG
-1277 YDNADV
+1277 YADV
-1283 TIKELPGVEIVKT
+1283 TIADAPGVEIVKT
-1296 QKVNEKDVTEST
+1296 QTVKRNGKILDANA
-1308 KVEPGDVIDYT
+1308 KVEPGDVIEYT
-1319 ITVTNTGNTILND
+1319 IKVTNTGNTILQN
-1332 VTVDDSMLNQKTFK
+1332 VVVEDSMIGHTGFEVVSGN
-1346 TIEGKWEIGTLE
+1346 WNIGTLDRAPNNVA
-1358 IGSHVTIKAQYT
+1358 IITATYT
-1370 VQEEDMEKGKVQ
+1370 VQESDMKESESTIK
-1382 NVATVETTSTEKKQ
+1382 NVATVKTPSTEPKS
-1396 DEVEVPTIEWK
+1396 DEVEVITEVWKSEITVEKTSELIQKANGNTIE
-1407 SDISVKKESK
+1407 
-1417 LVKKADVNTIS
+1417 

-1439 TITATNKGRK
+1439 TITATNAGRK
-1449 QGTIDITDKVPEGT
+1449 QGTIDVTDGVPTGT
-1463 TLKETNNDTNLT
+1463 KLKTPDNDTNLT
-1475 TEELGKLAT
+1475 EAELAKLAEGERVT
-1484 TDGLTKTLTVAGND
+1484 RTLAVPGND
-1498 GKNDG
+1498 GTGNN
-1503 TESIYFEVLVTA
+1503 TASIFFEVIVTA
-1515 KPGEKIQNIASASDG
+1515 KPGEKIQNMASASDG
-1530 TEPEEPGYNVE
+1530 TEPEDPGYNVE

-1570 NYKPDGNKAHRHEE
+1570 NYKPNGEQAANKKE

-1590 QQACNNLIDSMF
+1590 QQACNSLIDSMF

-1611 SVVTFSSGKELV
+1611 SVVTFSSKNNNIWTGL
-1623 YPEHGYPYWVD
+1623 GD
-1634 VDNATLQGTATNSSE
+1634 DNEQTIGTATNSSE
-1649 ATTLKNKINDLTA
+1649 ATTLKNTINDITA

-1669 AGINEANTEINRLAE
+1669 AGIKKANTEINRLAQGNN
-1684 KNKNNQNIVIVL
+1684 NKNIVIVL
-1696 SDGDFKVK
+1696 SDGDFTIENDVIV
-1704 DNGEIDKSAGE
+1704 DSAGE
-1715 TKSRVKT
+1715 KESRVIEY
-1722 ASRDL
+1722 SEEL
-1727 KTSKCAP
+1727 KNSNCKP
-1734 TVYAVAFASSE
+1734 TVYAVAFASNE

-1804 EDITIKLNGDTTGT
+1804 EDITIKLNGKTTGT
-1818 TGRFG
+1818 TGKVNSFG
-1823 DDFFKDKI
+1823 DKI
-1831 IKSEADGKYYLN
+1831 KNIAGEYYLD
-1843 TKAEGFDASDK
+1843 TSEFDADAK
-1854 IEIEYCE
+1854 IEIEYFE
-1861 VEQGN
+1861 VKSNN

>member
-51 EQYGDAPEE
+51 EQYGEAPEE

-291 TLTNSGNA
+291 KLTNNGNA
-299 TGTVTV
+299 DGTVTV

-341 KTAEVSFK
+341 DTVEVSFK

-366 DGNKPTEEVETKI
+366 DGNKPTEEVETKV

-392 AKVGE
+392 AKVG
-397 TLKYTITLTNNG
+397 
-409 NADGKV
+409 
-415 TVTDEVPTGTRIKD
+415 
-429 ENTTGYNK
+429 
-437 ETNTM
+437 
-442 TWSNVEVK
+442 
-450 ANGETATLT
+450 
-459 LEVVVKDNTT
+459 
-469 DTVKNVAK
+469 DT
-477 IDNKEIPEKPETKVA
+477 
-492 NITGAKSVDKPTAKV
+492 
-507 GDILTYTIKLTNSGN
+507 LTYTIELTNSGN

-573 FKVTINSDTKTSV
+573 FKATINSDTKTSV

-670 KPGAIDDNGKIT
+670 KPGTIDDNGMIT

-705 INPFKSGD
+705 INLFKSGD

-749 EYVTIT
+749 EYITIT

-802 QPKYNSEGTVINYT
+802 QPKYSSNGNVINYT
-816 VHEKEINTNDLKF
+816 IKETEINVNDLKF
-829 YQSEHLEITDNN
+829 YESTKTENTDNS

-851 FRKPTDQ
+851 FRKPTDT
-858 KEITVTKIWED
+858 KKITVTKKWDD
-869 NNDAAQ
+869 NNNAAH
-875 KRPDE
+875 KRAE
-880 ITLEL
+880 KVTLQL
-885 NGKPINLT
+885 NGKDITLST
-893 NADAE
+893 NNASSS
-898 QNDGN
+898 NGN
-903 KWSTKVNV
+903 IWSIETDV

-1102 ALAENGNVWATKVTE
+1102 ALAENGNVWTTKVTE

-1143 MTKNGNEITNSLPGI
+1143 MTKNGNEITNSLPEI

-1242 VTAEDAKIGAKTL
+1242 VTAEDVKIGAKTL

-1319 ITVTNTGNTILND
+1319 ITVTNTGNTILNN

-1346 TIEGKWEIGTLE
+1346 TIEGKWELGTLE

-1382 NVATVETTSTEKKQ
+1382 NVATVTTTSTEKKQ

-1611 SVVTFSSGKELV
+1611 SVVTFSSKNNNIWTGL
-1623 YPEHGYPYWVD
+1623 GD
-1634 VDNATLQGTATNSSE
+1634 DNEKTIGTATNSYE
-1649 ATTLKNKINDLTA
+1649 ATTLKKDINKLDA
-1662 NGGTRIA
+1662 DGGTRIA
-1669 AGINEANTEINRLAE
+1669 AGIKEANTEINRLAQGNN
-1684 KNKNNQNIVIVL
+1684 NKNIVIVL
-1696 SDGDFKVK
+1696 SDGDFTINN
-1704 DNGEIDKSAGE
+1704 DGTIDQSAGE
-1715 TKSRVKT
+1715 TKKRVKDE
-1722 ASRDL
+1722 SENL
-1727 KTSKCAP
+1727 KNSNCRP
-1734 TVYAVAFASSE
+1734 TVYAVAFASKES
-1745 TGLMKNTI
+1745 GLMKDTI
-1753 ASDANK
+1753 ASDPSS
-1759 TFKTASDYTALLD
+1759 TFKTASDYSSLLD

-1782 GGEKVEVES
+1782 EGEKVEVES

-1831 IKSEADGKYYLN
+1831 IKSKADGKYYLN

>member
-1 MKSKFSYKS
+1 
-10 KRTIIIAAIITVLL
+10 
-24 AGTATGVYFFTK
+24 
-36 GNAQAQAAGDNNTTQ
+36 
-51 EQYGDAPEE
+51 
-60 NKNEQQNNTTENE
+60 
-73 QNKNEQGE
+73 
-81 TTPNQQEEQETE
+81 
-93 RQEQTTNNNQTTQN
+93 
-107 EQTTTTTTGEVPN
+107 
-120 QEYVTEREET
+120 
-130 VKNPW
+130 
-135 ESLEVGW
+135 
-142 GPTQFA
+142 
-148 SIASTANLTAKK
+148 
-160 SNLEIHKTVDKE
+160 
-172 SVKIGDTLTYTIS
+172 
-185 VKNNG
+185 
-190 DKVAK
+190 
-195 AIIYDNVPEGTVLLN
+195 
-210 KDNNEDENTK
+210 
-220 KLTWRVTV
+220 
-228 EPGETENVEFTV
+228 
-240 RVKAEKGTIKNSA
+240 
-253 IVNGK
+253 
-258 TTEETET
+258 
-265 GIINIT
+265 
-271 GKKEVNTSE
+271 
-280 AKVGDTLTYTI
+280 
-291 TLTNSGNA
+291 
-299 TGTVTV
+299 
-305 TDEIPAG
+305 
-312 TTLVEKSITN
+312 
-322 NGVESNG
+322 
-329 TITWTDVEVKAG
+329 
-341 KTAEVSFK
+341 
-349 VTINSDTKTS
+349 
-359 VTNKAVI
+359 
-366 DGNKPTEEVETKI
+366 
-379 ANITGAK
+379 
-386 SVDKST
+386 
-392 AKVGE
+392 
-397 TLKYTITLTNNG
+397 
-409 NADGKV
+409 
-415 TVTDEVPTGTRIKD
+415 
-429 ENTTGYNK
+429 
-437 ETNTM
+437 
-442 TWSNVEVK
+442 
-450 ANGETATLT
+450 
-459 LEVVVKDNTT
+459 
-469 DTVKNVAK
+469 
-477 IDNKEIPEKPETKVA
+477 
-492 NITGAKSVDKPTAKV
+492 
-507 GDILTYTIKLTNSGN
+507 
-522 GDGKVTVTDEIPT
+522 
-535 GTTLV
+535 
-540 ADSITANGSYNEEN
+540 
-554 KTITWT
+554 
-560 DVKVEAGKTAEVS
+560 
-573 FKVTINSDTKTSV
+573 
-586 TNKAVIDGNKPTE
+586 
-599 EVETKVANITT
+599 
-610 VKISTGKHADGTP
+610 
-623 VTDENLLHE
+623 
-632 LDEITYTLTATN
+632 
-644 SGNADGEVILTDVIP
+644 
-659 EGTTLVENSIS
+659 
-670 KPGAIDDNGKIT
+670 
-682 WKVVVPAKNGEVDGK
+682 
-697 VEVSFTVK
+697 
-705 INPFKSGD
+705 
-713 NNVTDENGK
+713 
-722 TIRKIYNLVATQD
+722 
-735 GTTITPGTTDEVEK
+735 
-749 EYVTIT
+749 
-755 VNKTW
+755 
-760 NDNETQAKRRP
+760 
-771 SKIRFE
+771 
-777 LYAGSDF
+777 
-784 VEGYDMDTIKN
+784 MDTIKN
-795 DSYTFAK
+795 YSYTFAK
-802 QPKYNSEGTVINYT
+802 QPKYSSNGNVINYT
-816 VHEKEINTNDLKF
+816 IKETEINVNDLKF
-829 YQSEHLEITDNN
+829 YESTKTENTDNS

-851 FRKPTDQ
+851 FRKPTDT
-858 KEITVTKIWED
+858 KKITVTKKWDD
-869 NNDAAQ
+869 NNNAAH
-875 KRPDE
+875 KRAE
-880 ITLEL
+880 KVTLQL
-885 NGKPINLT
+885 NGKDITLST
-893 NADAE
+893 NNASSS
-898 QNDGN
+898 NGN
-903 KWSTKVNV
+903 IWSIETDV

-1296 QKVNEKDVTEST
+1296 QKVNGKDVTEST

-1319 ITVTNTGNTILND
+1319 ITVTNTGNTILNN

-1346 TIEGKWEIGTLE
+1346 TIEGKWELGTLE

-1382 NVATVETTSTEKKQ
+1382 NVATVTTTSTEKKQ

-1611 SVVTFSSGKELV
+1611 SVVTFSSKNNNIWTGL
-1623 YPEHGYPYWVD
+1623 GD
-1634 VDNATLQGTATNSSE
+1634 DNEKTIGTATNSYE
-1649 ATTLKNKINDLTA
+1649 ATTLKKDINKLDA
-1662 NGGTRIA
+1662 DGGTRIA
-1669 AGINEANTEINRLAE
+1669 AGIKEANTEINRLAQGNN
-1684 KNKNNQNIVIVL
+1684 NKNIVIVL
-1696 SDGDFKVK
+1696 SDGDFTINN
-1704 DNGEIDKSAGE
+1704 DGTIDQSAGE
-1715 TKSRVKT
+1715 TKKRVKDE
-1722 ASRDL
+1722 SENL
-1727 KTSKCAP
+1727 KNSNCRP
-1734 TVYAVAFASSE
+1734 TVYAVAFASKES
-1745 TGLMKNTI
+1745 GLMKDTI
-1753 ASDANK
+1753 ASDPSS
-1759 TFKTASDYTALLD
+1759 TFKTASDYSSLLD

-1782 GGEKVEVES
+1782 EGEKVEVES

-1831 IKSEADGKYYLN
+1831 IKSKADGKYYLN

>member
-228 EPGETENVEFTV
+228 EPGETEKVEFTV

-253 IVNGK
+253 IINGK
-258 TTEETET
+258 TTNETET

-271 GKKEVNTSE
+271 GKKEVDKAE

-291 TLTNSGNA
+291 TLTNNGNA
-299 TGTVTV
+299 DGTVTV
-305 TDEIPAG
+305 TDEI
-312 TTLVEKSITN
+312 
-322 NGVESNG
+322 
-329 TITWTDVEVKAG
+329 
-341 KTAEVSFK
+341 
-349 VTINSDTKTS
+349 
-359 VTNKAVI
+359 
-366 DGNKPTEEVETKI
+366 
-379 ANITGAK
+379 
-386 SVDKST
+386 
-392 AKVGE
+392 
-397 TLKYTITLTNNG
+397 
-409 NADGKV
+409 
-415 TVTDEVPTGTRIKD
+415 PTGTRIKD

-437 ETNTM
+437 ATNTM

-450 ANGETATLT
+450 ANGGTATLT
-459 LEVVVKDNTT
+459 LEVVVKDDTT

-492 NITGAKSVDKPTAKV
+492 NITGVKSVDKSNAKV
-507 GDILTYTIKLTNSGN
+507 GDTLIYTITLTNNGN
-522 GDGKVTVTDEIPT
+522 GDGTVTVTDPIPD
-535 GTTLV
+535 GTR
-540 ADSITANGSYNEEN
+540 IKEEN
-554 KTITWT
+554 TTGYNKATNTMIWS
-560 DVKVEAGKTAEVS
+560 DVEVKAGKTAEVS
-573 FKVTINSDTKTSV
+573 FKVTINNDTKTSV

-623 VTDENLLHE
+623 VTDKNLLHE

-644 SGNADGEVILTDVIP
+644 SGNAEGEVVLTDVIP

-697 VEVSFTVK
+697 VEVSFTVT

-749 EYVTIT
+749 EYITIT

-802 QPKYNSEGTVINYT
+802 QPKYSSNGNVINYT
-816 VHEKEINTNDLKF
+816 IKETEINVNDLKF
-829 YQSEHLEITDNN
+829 YESTKTENTDNS

-851 FRKPTDQ
+851 FRKPTDT
-858 KEITVTKIWED
+858 KKITVTKKWDD
-869 NNDAAQ
+869 NNNAAH
-875 KRPDE
+875 KRAE
-880 ITLEL
+880 KVTLQL
-885 NGKPINLT
+885 NGKDITLST
-893 NADAE
+893 NNASSS
-898 QNDGN
+898 NGN
-903 KWSTKVNV
+903 IWSIETDV

-1102 ALAENGNVWATKVTE
+1102 ALAENENVWTTKVTE

-1242 VTAEDAKIGAKTL
+1242 VTAEDVKIGAKTL

-1475 TEELGKLAT
+1475 TEELRKLAT

-1611 SVVTFSSGKELV
+1611 SVVTFSSGEGWV
-1623 YPEHGYPYWVD
+1623 YSEHGYPYWGD

-1649 ATTLKNKINDLTA
+1649 ATTLKNTINDLTA

-1831 IKSEADGKYYLN
+1831 IKLEADGKYYLN

>member
-51 EQYGDAPEE
+51 EQYGEAPEE

-160 SNLEIHKTVDKE
+160 SNLEIHKTVDKK

-258 TTEETET
+258 TTNETET

-341 KTAEVSFK
+341 DTVEVSFK

-366 DGNKPTEEVETKI
+366 DGNKPTEEVETKV

-392 AKVGE
+392 AKVG
-397 TLKYTITLTNNG
+397 
-409 NADGKV
+409 
-415 TVTDEVPTGTRIKD
+415 
-429 ENTTGYNK
+429 
-437 ETNTM
+437 
-442 TWSNVEVK
+442 
-450 ANGETATLT
+450 
-459 LEVVVKDNTT
+459 
-469 DTVKNVAK
+469 DT
-477 IDNKEIPEKPETKVA
+477 
-492 NITGAKSVDKPTAKV
+492 
-507 GDILTYTIKLTNSGN
+507 LTYTIILTNSGN
-522 GDGKVTVTDEIPT
+522 ADGTVTVTDEIPT

-573 FKVTINSDTKTSV
+573 FKATINSDTKTSV

-670 KPGAIDDNGKIT
+670 KPGTIDDNGMIT

-705 INPFKSGD
+705 INLFKSGD

-749 EYVTIT
+749 EYITIT

-795 DSYTFAK
+795 VSYTFAK
-802 QPKYNSEGTVINYT
+802 QPKYSSNGNVINYT
-816 VHEKEINTNDLKF
+816 IKETEINVNDLKF
-829 YQSEHLEITDNN
+829 YESTKTENTDNS

-851 FRKPTDQ
+851 FRKPTDT
-858 KEITVTKIWED
+858 KKITVTKKWDD
-869 NNDAAQ
+869 NNNAAH
-875 KRPDE
+875 KRAE
-880 ITLEL
+880 KVTLQL
-885 NGKPINLT
+885 NGKDITLST
-893 NADAE
+893 NNASSS
-898 QNDGN
+898 NGN
-903 KWSTKVNV
+903 IWSIETDV

-1022 NVIEYF
+1022 NEIKYF

-1167 NDIEAKGDITVK
+1167 NEIEAKGDITVK

-1242 VTAEDAKIGAKTL
+1242 VTAEDVKIGAKTL

-1346 TIEGKWEIGTLE
+1346 KIEGKWEIGTLE

-1449 QGTIDITDKVPEGT
+1449 QGTIDVTDKIDPTKTE
-1463 TLKETNNDTNLT
+1463 LIDFSEKITNLT
-1475 TEELGKLAT
+1475 EEEYNKLAT
-1484 TDGLTKTLTVAGND
+1484 TEGLTKTLTVEGNGGTTSIIFTVRVIAKSGENITNTAGVGKDNTPTSDD
-1498 GKNDG
+1498 GHD
-1503 TESIYFEVLVTA
+1503 
-1515 KPGEKIQNIASASDG
+1515 
-1530 TEPEEPGYNVE
+1530 VE
-1541 KKVSV
+1541 KKVKV
-1546 KKNTRIPKIKNSNVV
+1546 TTKTEIPKITNSNVV
-1561 IVLDVSGSM
+1561 IVLDKSGSM
-1570 NYKPDGNKAHRHEE
+1570 EGIRMGNAKDATNE
-1584 TRLYAA
+1584 
-1590 QQACNNLIDSMF
+1590 LINSMF
-1602 KDDSTGCQV
+1602 TDENPTGCQV
-1611 SVVTFSSGKELV
+1611 SVVTFSST
-1623 YPEHGYPYWVD
+1623 GYNSD
-1634 VDNATLQGTATNSSE
+1634 QDNAKVIGTATSKDDVQNLTKSVNSVS
-1649 ATTLKNKINDLTA
+1649 A

-1669 AGINEANTEINRLAE
+1669 NGLEVAQKEIERLA
-1684 KNKNNQNIVIVL
+1684 KLKANNKNIVIVL
-1696 SDGDFKVK
+1696 SDGQFILDNDK
-1704 DNGEIDKSAGE
+1704 DTLISGYITDKWGNIIGIKGTGYESL
-1715 TKSRVKT
+1715 SRVEKK
-1722 ASRDL
+1722 AENL
-1727 KTSKCAP
+1727 KSSTSKP
-1734 TVYAVAFASSE
+1734 TVYTIAYATDVDEVGIMSTIIPTSAATAKKSSE
-1745 TGLMKNTI
+1745 NLEDLKN
-1753 ASDANK
+1753 
-1759 TFKTASDYTALLD
+1759 
-1772 IFTEIGSEIG
+1772 IFSEITQA
-1782 GGEKVEVES
+1782 ES
-1791 NGGLI
+1791 PATSSFKESAKGLI
-1796 ELPGLDEN
+1796 ELPNIDVSKK
-1804 EDITIKLNGDTTGT
+1804 ITIKINGDTTGT
-1818 TGRFG
+1818 TRTI
-1823 DDFFKDKI
+1823 DSWVDKI
-1831 IKSEADGKYYLN
+1831 KEEKGKYFLD
-1843 TKAEGFDASDK
+1843 TSKFDADES
-1854 IEIEYCE
+1854 IEIEYFE
-1861 VEQGN
+1861 KN

>member
-51 EQYGDAPEE
+51 EQYGEAPEE

-228 EPGETENVEFTV
+228 EPGETEKVEFTV

-253 IVNGK
+253 IINGK
-258 TTEETET
+258 TTNETET

-271 GKKEVNTSE
+271 GKKEVNATEAKVGDTLTYTITLTNNGNTDGTVTVTDEIPTGTRITDENTTGYNKETNTMTWSDVE
-280 AKVGDTLTYTI
+280 VKAGKSVELTLEVVVNDDTTDTVKNVAKIDNKEIPDKPETTVANITGVKSVDKSNAKVGDTLTYTI

-299 TGTVTV
+299 DGTVTV
-305 TDEIPAG
+305 TDEIPTG
-312 TTLVEKSITN
+312 TTLVADSITA
-322 NGVESNG
+322 NGSYNEENK
-329 TITWTDVEVKAG
+329 TITWTDVKVEAG

-349 VTINSDTKTS
+349 ATINSDTKTS

-366 DGNKPTEEVETKI
+366 DGNKPTEEVETKV

-392 AKVGE
+392 AKVG
-397 TLKYTITLTNNG
+397 
-409 NADGKV
+409 
-415 TVTDEVPTGTRIKD
+415 
-429 ENTTGYNK
+429 
-437 ETNTM
+437 
-442 TWSNVEVK
+442 
-450 ANGETATLT
+450 
-459 LEVVVKDNTT
+459 
-469 DTVKNVAK
+469 DT
-477 IDNKEIPEKPETKVA
+477 
-492 NITGAKSVDKPTAKV
+492 
-507 GDILTYTIKLTNSGN
+507 LTYTIELTNSGN

-573 FKVTINSDTKTSV
+573 FKATINSDTKTSV

-659 EGTTLVENSIS
+659 EGTKLVENSIS
-670 KPGAIDDNGKIT
+670 KPGTIDDNGMIT

-705 INPFKSGD
+705 INLFKSGD

-749 EYVTIT
+749 EYITIT

-795 DSYTFAK
+795 VSYTFAK
-802 QPKYNSEGTVINYT
+802 QPKYSSNGNVINYT
-816 VHEKEINTNDLKF
+816 IKETEINVNDLKF
-829 YQSEHLEITDNN
+829 YESTKTENTDNS

-851 FRKPTDQ
+851 FRKPTDT
-858 KEITVTKIWED
+858 KKITVTKKWDD
-869 NNDAAQ
+869 NNNAAH
-875 KRPDE
+875 KRAE
-880 ITLEL
+880 KVTLQL
-885 NGKPINLT
+885 NGKDITLST
-893 NADAE
+893 NNASSS
-898 QNDGN
+898 NGN
-903 KWSTKVNV
+903 IWSIETDV

-977 VKFDLYKINVNQE
+977 VKFDLYKINVNQKK
-990 EELVEK
+990 ELVEK

-1022 NVIEYF
+1022 NEIKYF

-1167 NDIEAKGDITVK
+1167 NEIEAKGDITVK

-1242 VTAEDAKIGAKTL
+1242 VTAEDVKIGAKTL

-1332 VTVDDSMLNQKTFK
+1332 VTVVDSMLNQKTFK
-1346 TIEGKWEIGTLE
+1346 KIEGKWEIGTLE

-1475 TEELGKLAT
+1475 TEELRKLAT

-1570 NYKPDGNKAHRHEE
+1570 NYKPDGNEAYRHEE

-1611 SVVTFSSGKELV
+1611 SVVTFSSGKGLV
-1623 YPEHGYPYWVD
+1623 PGYPYVGD

-1649 ATTLKNKINDLTA
+1649 ATTLKNTINDITA

-1696 SDGDFKVK
+1696 SDGDFKVNK
-1704 DNGEIDKSAGE
+1704 GNGEIYKSAGE
-1715 TKSRVKT
+1715 TESRVKT

-1759 TFKTASDYTALLD
+1759 TFKTASDYTALLG

-1796 ELPGLDEN
+1796 ELPGLDKN

-1831 IKSEADGKYYLN
+1831 IKLEADGKYYLN

>member
-1 MKSKFSYKS
+1 MLYTRKEISNIYNSTYQLNK
-10 KRTIIIAAIITVLL
+10 AIYEKKI
-24 AGTATGVYFFTK
+24 FK
-36 GNAQAQAAGDNNTTQ
+36 I
-51 EQYGDAPEE
+51 
-60 NKNEQQNNTTENE
+60 QNGIYSDE
-73 QNKNEQGE
+73 
-81 TTPNQQEEQETE
+81 
-93 RQEQTTNNNQTTQN
+93 
-107 EQTTTTTTGEVPN
+107 
-120 QEYVTEREET
+120 EYV
-130 VKNPW
+130 NP
-135 ESLEVGW
+135 LAV
-142 GPTQFA
+142 
-148 SIASTANLTAKK
+148 
-160 SNLEIHKTVDKE
+160 V
-172 SVKIGDTLTYTIS
+172 
-185 VKNNG
+185 
-190 DKVAK
+190 
-195 AIIYDNVPEGTVLLN
+195 
-210 KDNNEDENTK
+210 TK
-220 KLTWRVTV
+220 KY
-228 EPGETENVEFTV
+228 PKFIFTMD
-240 RVKAEKGTIKNSA
+240 SA
-253 IVNGK
+253 FYYWN
-258 TTEETET
+258 
-265 GIINIT
+265 
-271 GKKEVNTSE
+271 
-280 AKVGDTLTYTI
+280 
-291 TLTNSGNA
+291 
-299 TGTVTV
+299 
-305 TDEIPAG
+305 
-312 TTLVEKSITN
+312 
-322 NGVESNG
+322 
-329 TITWTDVEVKAG
+329 
-341 KTAEVSFK
+341 
-349 VTINSDTKTS
+349 
-359 VTNKAVI
+359 
-366 DGNKPTEEVETKI
+366 
-379 ANITGAK
+379 
-386 SVDKST
+386 
-392 AKVGE
+392 
-397 TLKYTITLTNNG
+397 
-409 NADGKV
+409 
-415 TVTDEVPTGTRIKD
+415 
-429 ENTTGYNK
+429 
-437 ETNTM
+437 
-442 TWSNVEVK
+442 
-450 ANGETATLT
+450 
-459 LEVVVKDNTT
+459 
-469 DTVKNVAK
+469 
-477 IDNKEIPEKPETKVA
+477 
-492 NITGAKSVDKPTAKV
+492 
-507 GDILTYTIKLTNSGN
+507 
-522 GDGKVTVTDEIPT
+522 
-535 GTTLV
+535 
-540 ADSITANGSYNEEN
+540 
-554 KTITWT
+554 
-560 DVKVEAGKTAEVS
+560 
-573 FKVTINSDTKTSV
+573 
-586 TNKAVIDGNKPTE
+586 
-599 EVETKVANITT
+599 
-610 VKISTGKHADGTP
+610 
-623 VTDENLLHE
+623 
-632 LDEITYTLTATN
+632 
-644 SGNADGEVILTDVIP
+644 LTDVIP

-670 KPGAIDDNGKIT
+670 KPGTIDDNGMIT

-705 INPFKSGD
+705 INLFKSGD

-749 EYVTIT
+749 EYITIT

-795 DSYTFAK
+795 VSYTFAK
-802 QPKYNSEGTVINYT
+802 QPKYSSNGNVINYT
-816 VHEKEINTNDLKF
+816 IKETEINVNDLKF
-829 YQSEHLEITDNN
+829 YESTKTENTDNS

-851 FRKPTDQ
+851 FRKPTDT
-858 KEITVTKIWED
+858 KKITVTKKWDD
-869 NNDAAQ
+869 NNNAAH
-875 KRPDE
+875 KRAE
-880 ITLEL
+880 KVTLQL
-885 NGKPINLT
+885 NGKDITLST
-893 NADAE
+893 NNASSS
-898 QNDGN
+898 NGN
-903 KWSTKVNV
+903 IWSIETDV

-1022 NVIEYF
+1022 NEIKYF

-1167 NDIEAKGDITVK
+1167 NEIEAKGDITVK

-1242 VTAEDAKIGAKTL
+1242 VTAEDVKIGAKTL

-1346 TIEGKWEIGTLE
+1346 KIEGKWEIGTLE

-1449 QGTIDITDKVPEGT
+1449 QGTIDVTDKIDPTKTE
-1463 TLKETNNDTNLT
+1463 LIDFSEKITNLT
-1475 TEELGKLAT
+1475 EEEYNKLAT
-1484 TDGLTKTLTVAGND
+1484 TEGLTKTLTVEGNGGTTSIIFTVRVIAKSGENITNTAGVGKDNTPTSDD
-1498 GKNDG
+1498 GHD
-1503 TESIYFEVLVTA
+1503 
-1515 KPGEKIQNIASASDG
+1515 
-1530 TEPEEPGYNVE
+1530 VE
-1541 KKVSV
+1541 KKVKV
-1546 KKNTRIPKIKNSNVV
+1546 TTKTEIPKITNSNVV
-1561 IVLDVSGSM
+1561 IVLDKSGSM
-1570 NYKPDGNKAHRHEE
+1570 EGIRMGNAKDATNE
-1584 TRLYAA
+1584 
-1590 QQACNNLIDSMF
+1590 LINSMF
-1602 KDDSTGCQV
+1602 TDENPTGCQV
-1611 SVVTFSSGKELV
+1611 SVVTFSST
-1623 YPEHGYPYWVD
+1623 GYNSD
-1634 VDNATLQGTATNSSE
+1634 QDNAKVIGTATSKDDVQNLTKSVNSVS
-1649 ATTLKNKINDLTA
+1649 A

-1669 AGINEANTEINRLAE
+1669 NGLEVAQKEIERLA
-1684 KNKNNQNIVIVL
+1684 KLKANNKNIVIVL
-1696 SDGDFKVK
+1696 SDGQFILDNDK
-1704 DNGEIDKSAGE
+1704 DTLISGYITDKWGNIIGIKGTGYESL
-1715 TKSRVKT
+1715 SRVEKK
-1722 ASRDL
+1722 AENL
-1727 KTSKCAP
+1727 KSSTSKP
-1734 TVYAVAFASSE
+1734 TVYTIAYATDVDEVGIMSTIIPTSAATAKKSSE
-1745 TGLMKNTI
+1745 NLEDLKN
-1753 ASDANK
+1753 
-1759 TFKTASDYTALLD
+1759 
-1772 IFTEIGSEIG
+1772 IFSEITQA
-1782 GGEKVEVES
+1782 ES
-1791 NGGLI
+1791 PATSSFKESAKGLI
-1796 ELPGLDEN
+1796 ELPNIDVSKK
-1804 EDITIKLNGDTTGT
+1804 ITIKINGDTTGT
-1818 TGRFG
+1818 TRTI
-1823 DDFFKDKI
+1823 DSWVDKI
-1831 IKSEADGKYYLN
+1831 KEEKGKYFLD
-1843 TKAEGFDASDK
+1843 TSKFDADES
-1854 IEIEYCE
+1854 IEIEYFE
-1861 VEQGN
+1861 KN

>member
-51 EQYGDAPEE
+51 EQYGEAPEE

-148 SIASTANLTAKK
+148 SIASTANLTVKK

-258 TTEETET
+258 TTNETET

-291 TLTNSGNA
+291 ILTNSGNA
-299 TGTVTV
+299 DGTVTV
-305 TDEIPAG
+305 TDEI
-312 TTLVEKSITN
+312 
-322 NGVESNG
+322 
-329 TITWTDVEVKAG
+329 
-341 KTAEVSFK
+341 
-349 VTINSDTKTS
+349 
-359 VTNKAVI
+359 
-366 DGNKPTEEVETKI
+366 
-379 ANITGAK
+379 
-386 SVDKST
+386 
-392 AKVGE
+392 
-397 TLKYTITLTNNG
+397 
-409 NADGKV
+409 
-415 TVTDEVPTGTRIKD
+415 PTGTRIKD

-450 ANGETATLT
+450 AGKSVELT
-459 LEVVVKDNTT
+459 LEVEVKDDTT

-492 NITGAKSVDKPTAKV
+492 NITGTKTVDKTEAKVGDTLTYTIALTNNGNGDGTVTVTDPIPDGTRIKDATIEGYDATTNTMTWSNVKVPAGETVKLTLEVVIKDDTTDTVKNVAKIDNKEIPDKPETTVANITGVKSVDKSNAKV
-507 GDILTYTIKLTNSGN
+507 GDTLTYTITLTNSGN
-522 GDGKVTVTDEIPT
+522 GDGTVTVTDPIPDGTRIKDATIEGYDATTNTMTWSNVKVPAGETVKLTLEVVIKDDTTDTVKNVAKIDNKEIPDKPE
-535 GTTLV
+535 TT
-540 ADSITANGSYNEEN
+540 
-554 KTITWT
+554 
-560 DVKVEAGKTAEVS
+560 
-573 FKVTINSDTKTSV
+573 
-586 TNKAVIDGNKPTE
+586 
-599 EVETKVANITT
+599 VANITT
-610 VKISTGKHADGTP
+610 IKTSEGKHADGTP
-623 VTDENLLHE
+623 VTDENPLHE

-644 SGNADGEVILTDVIP
+644 SGNAEGEVILTDVIP

-670 KPGAIDDNGKIT
+670 KPGTIDNKGMIT
-682 WKVVVPAKNGEVDGK
+682 WKVKVPAKNGEVDGK
-697 VEVSFTVK
+697 VEVSFTVT

-713 NNVTDENGK
+713 KNVTDENGK
-722 TIRKIYNLVATQD
+722 TIRIIRNAVATQD
-735 GTTITPGTTDEVEK
+735 GTTIPGTTDEVEK

-760 NDNETQAKRRP
+760 NDNEKQAQRRP

-784 VEGYDMDTIKN
+784 VEGYDNMDTSKN
-795 DSYTFAK
+795 DLYTFAK

-829 YQSEHLEITDNN
+829 YQSEHSESTDNS

-851 FRKPTDQ
+851 FRKPTDT
-858 KEITVTKIWED
+858 KKITVTKKWDD
-869 NNDAAQ
+869 NNNAAH
-875 KRPDE
+875 KRAE
-880 ITLEL
+880 KVTLQL
-885 NGKPINLT
+885 NGKDITLSAN
-893 NADAE
+893 NASSS
-898 QNDGN
+898 DGN
-903 KWSTKVNV
+903 IWSIEKDV

-930 PQWYK
+930 PQWYE

-964 DDNNNNAEKRPSS
+964 DDNKNNAEKRPSS

-996 DIELKGDSKTDR
+996 DIELIGDSKTDKWR
-1008 WSITKNVQKYDEKA
+1008 VTKNVQKYDEKA
-1022 NVIEYF
+1022 NIIEYF

-1053 TVPDTTTEIPVT
+1053 TVPDTTTEITVT

-1088 STNNSKTVELTRTN
+1088 SINNSKTVELTRTN
-1102 ALAENGNVWATKVTE
+1102 ALAENGNVWTTKVTE

-1158 EVTKVVKKV
+1158 VVTKTVKSVTNKDGNKIDTTDV
-1167 NDIEAKGDITVK
+1167 NQITVNQG
-1179 ADDVIEYEITVKNI
+1179 DVIEYLITVKNT
-1193 GTVELQDLTV
+1193 GTVDLTNVTV
-1203 TDNLKVYTNKEKPEV
+1203 TDNLNVYTDINKPDE
-1218 TTNTLAENVTLNV
+1218 TTNTLLSNGNLAKGDTL
-1231 EETKNYTVYYK
+1231 EYTVYYK
-1242 VTAEDAKIGAKTL
+1242 VTENDVKVNGQTL
-1255 RNTATASAKY
+1255 KNTATAQGSY
-1265 TDSNKEKQTVED
+1265 QDSNDKTNTITGEG
-1277 YDNADV
+1277 YAYV
-1283 TIKELPGVEIVKT
+1283 TIADAPGVEIVKT
-1296 QKVNEKDVTEST
+1296 QTVKRNGKILDANA
-1308 KVEPGDVIDYT
+1308 KVEPGDVIEYT
-1319 ITVTNTGNTILND
+1319 IKVTNTGNTILQN
-1332 VTVDDSMLNQKTFK
+1332 VVVEDSMIRHTGFEVVSGN
-1346 TIEGKWEIGTLE
+1346 WNIGTLDRAPNNVA
-1358 IGSHVTIKAQYT
+1358 IITATYT
-1370 VQEEDMEKGKVQ
+1370 VQESDMKESESTIK
-1382 NVATVETTSTEKKQ
+1382 NVATVKTTSIEEPKSS
-1396 DEVEVPTIEWK
+1396 EVEVPTEVWK
-1407 SDISVKKESK
+1407 SEISVKKDSR
-1417 LVKKADVNTIS
+1417 LIKADVNTIK
-1428 GKAEYGDTIKY
+1428 GKAEYGDTIEY
-1439 TITATNKGRK
+1439 TITATNTGRK
-1449 QGTIDITDKVPEGT
+1449 QGTIDVTDKIYPTQQTE
-1463 TLKETNNDTNLT
+1463 LIDFSEKITNLT
-1475 TEELGKLAT
+1475 EEEYNKLAT
-1484 TDGLTKTLTVAGND
+1484 AEGLTKTLTVEGNGGTTSIIFTVRVIAKSGENITNTAGVGKDNTPTSDD
-1498 GKNDG
+1498 GHD
-1503 TESIYFEVLVTA
+1503 
-1515 KPGEKIQNIASASDG
+1515 
-1530 TEPEEPGYNVE
+1530 VE
-1541 KKVSV
+1541 KKVKV
-1546 KKNTRIPKIKNSNVV
+1546 TTKTEIPKITNSNVV
-1561 IVLDVSGSM
+1561 IVLDKSGSM
-1570 NYKPDGNKAHRHEE
+1570 AG
-1584 TRLYAA
+1584 TRMQNAQAA
-1590 QQACNNLIDSMF
+1590 TNELINSMF
-1602 KDDSTGCQV
+1602 TNENPTGCQV
-1611 SVVTFSSGKELV
+1611 SVVTFSST
-1623 YPEHGYPYWVD
+1623 GYYSD
-1634 VDNATLQGTATNSSE
+1634 QDNAKVIGTATSKDDVQNLTKSVNSVS
-1649 ATTLKNKINDLTA
+1649 A

-1669 AGINEANTEINRLAE
+1669 NGLEVAQKEIERLA
-1684 KNKNNQNIVIVL
+1684 KLKANNKNIVIVL
-1696 SDGDFKVK
+1696 SDGQFILDNDK
-1704 DNGEIDKSAGE
+1704 DTLISGYITDEWGNIIGINGTGYERL
-1715 TKSRVKT
+1715 SRVEKE
-1722 ASRDL
+1722 AENL
-1727 KTSKCAP
+1727 KSSTSKP
-1734 TVYAVAFASSE
+1734 TVYTIAYATDVDEVGIMSNIIPTSAATAKKSSE
-1745 TGLMKNTI
+1745 NLEDLKNIFNEITQ
-1753 ASDANK
+1753 AESLAKPSFKESDK
-1759 TFKTASDYTALLD
+1759 
-1772 IFTEIGSEIG
+1772 
-1782 GGEKVEVES
+1782 
-1791 NGGLI
+1791 GLI
-1796 ELPGLDEN
+1796 ELPNIDTSKN
-1804 EDITIKLNGDTTGT
+1804 ITINGT
-1818 TGRFG
+1818 TDTFDSWRESG
-1823 DDFFKDKI
+1823 I
-1831 IKSEADGKYYLN
+1831 INYDEEKKVYFLDTSK
-1843 TKAEGFDASDK
+1843 FDADES
-1854 IEIEYCE
+1854 IEIEYFE
-1861 VEQGN
+1861 KN

>member
-135 ESLEVGW
+135 ETLEVGW

-341 KTAEVSFK
+341 DTVEVSFK
-349 VTINSDTKTS
+349 VTINNDTKTS
-359 VTNKAVI
+359 VRNTAVI
-366 DGNKPTEEVETKI
+366 DDNKPTEEVETKV

-397 TLKYTITLTNNG
+397 TLKYTITLTNSG
-409 NADGKV
+409 NATGTV
-415 TVTDEVPTGTRIKD
+415 TVTDEIPTGTRIKD

-450 ANGETATLT
+450 A
-459 LEVVVKDNTT
+459 
-469 DTVKNVAK
+469 
-477 IDNKEIPEKPETKVA
+477 
-492 NITGAKSVDKPTAKV
+492 
-507 GDILTYTIKLTNSGN
+507 
-522 GDGKVTVTDEIPT
+522 
-535 GTTLV
+535 
-540 ADSITANGSYNEEN
+540 
-554 KTITWT
+554 
-560 DVKVEAGKTAEVS
+560 GKTAEVS
-573 FKVTINSDTKTSV
+573 FKVTINNDTKTSV

-623 VTDENLLHE
+623 VTDKNLLHE

-644 SGNADGEVILTDVIP
+644 SGNAEGEVVLTDVIP

-697 VEVSFTVK
+697 VEVSFTVT

-749 EYVTIT
+749 EYITIT

-802 QPKYNSEGTVINYT
+802 QPKYSSNGNVINYT
-816 VHEKEINTNDLKF
+816 IKETEINVNDLKF
-829 YQSEHLEITDNN
+829 YESTKTENTDNS

-851 FRKPTDQ
+851 FRKPTDT
-858 KEITVTKIWED
+858 KKITVTKKWDD
-869 NNDAAQ
+869 NNNAAH
-875 KRPDE
+875 KRAE
-880 ITLEL
+880 KVTLQL
-885 NGKPINLT
+885 NGKDITLST
-893 NADAE
+893 NNASSS
-898 QNDGN
+898 NGN
-903 KWSTKVNV
+903 IWSIETDV

-1102 ALAENGNVWATKVTE
+1102 ALAENGNVWTTKVTE

-1143 MTKNGNEITNSLPGI
+1143 MTKNGNEITNSLPEI

-1242 VTAEDAKIGAKTL
+1242 VTAEDVKIGAKTL

-1590 QQACNNLIDSMF
+1590 KQACNNLIDGMF
-1602 KDDSTGCQV
+1602 KDSATGCQV
-1611 SVVTFSSGKELV
+1611 SVVTFSSKNNNRWTGL
-1623 YPEHGYPYWVD
+1623 GD
-1634 VDNATLQGTATNSSE
+1634 DNEQTIGTATNGYE
-1649 ATTLKNKINDLTA
+1649 ATTLKKDINKLEAD
-1662 NGGTRIA
+1662 GGTRIA
-1669 AGINEANTEINRLAE
+1669 AGIKKANTEINRLAQGNN
-1684 KNKNNQNIVIVL
+1684 NKNIVIVL
-1696 SDGDFKVK
+1696 SDGDFTIENNVIV
-1704 DNGEIDKSAGE
+1704 GSAGE
-1715 TKSRVKT
+1715 KESRVIKY
-1722 ASRDL
+1722 SKEL
-1727 KTSKCAP
+1727 KNSNCKP
-1734 TVYAVAFASSE
+1734 TVYAVAFASKES
-1745 TGLMKNTI
+1745 GLMKNTI
-1753 ASDANK
+1753 ASDPNS
-1759 TFKTASDYTALLD
+1759 TFKTASDYSSLLD

-1782 GGEKVEVES
+1782 GGEKVEVAS

-1843 TKAEGFDASDK
+1843 TKAEGFGAGDK